1 MEKNKKEI
9 PEFSNEDEEREF
21 WNSHD
26 SVDYIDWDEVE
37 RTLFPKLKP
46 STETISLR
54 LNKGL
59 LETAKVQANKRDI
72 PYQSYIKMLLA
83 EALIKEASSGKEY
96 SPNKKGQ

>member
-1 MEKNKKEI
+1 MANKKKEI
-9 PEFSNEDEEREF
+9 PSFNNEEEEREF

-26 SVDYIDWDEVE
+26 SVDNIDWEKAE
-37 RTLFPKLKP
+37 KTLFPKLKP

-59 LETAKVQANKRDI
+59 LETAKTQANKRDI

-96 SPNKKGQ
+96 TSKK

>member
-1 MEKNKKEI
+1 MANKKKEI
-9 PEFSNEDEEREF
+9 PVFNNEDEEREF
-21 WNSHD
+21 WSSHD
-26 SVDYIDWDEVE
+26 SVDYIDWKKAE

-46 STETISLR
+46 TTETISLR

-83 EALIKEASSGKEY
+83 EALIKENSAE
-96 SPNKKGQ
+96 KKYRSKK